1 MESMYSVMCKVR
13 ASLER
18 KKCFYECICILMA
31 VLLTGC
37 SHQIKQEAVNG
48 TINDTKYN
56 HEEDKIEREIER
68 EQNNSIEY
76 DEYIGKIWIYND
88 AQDDVYSFTITALNQ
103 CEIEGRGR
111 LFGTFMGTV
120 EGNKAEFDFEHEEDS
135 GNVEIE
141 LLSPVEI
148 IVKVTYS
155 QRAEENRDRMETVD
169 KFRPYHLSDIDL
181 FIPNDQMS
189 FGMELDSMGYRY
201 FAAGMYN
208 NEMRPS
214 AVLYMTDKDGNILND
229 FFVAYINLMEIVKLS
244 VEDINE
250 DGRSDIRVWIAMK
263 EKSLVPFFQE
273 IFIQNRDGTFSQNPT
288 VVDLIVYG
296 DDTINFQKEKNAP
309 KDLPNALENEI
320 KKILAEDSFYERR

>member
-1 MESMYSVMCKVR
+1 MCKVR

-18 KKCFYECICILMA
+18 KKCFYECICILMT

-135 GNVEIE
+135 GNVEI
-141 LLSPVEI
+141 
-148 IVKVTYS
+148 
-155 QRAEENRDRMETVD
+155 
-169 KFRPYHLSDIDL
+169 
-181 FIPNDQMS
+181 
-189 FGMELDSMGYRY
+189 DS
-201 FAAGMYN
+201 
-208 NEMRPS
+208 
-214 AVLYMTDKDGNILND
+214 VLNYML
-229 FFVAYINLMEIVKLS
+229 
-244 VEDINE
+244 
-250 DGRSDIRVWIAMK
+250 
-263 EKSLVPFFQE
+263 
-273 IFIQNRDGTFSQNPT
+273 
-288 VVDLIVYG
+288 
-296 DDTINFQKEKNAP
+296 QKA
-309 KDLPNALENEI
+309 
-320 KKILAEDSFYERR
+320 R